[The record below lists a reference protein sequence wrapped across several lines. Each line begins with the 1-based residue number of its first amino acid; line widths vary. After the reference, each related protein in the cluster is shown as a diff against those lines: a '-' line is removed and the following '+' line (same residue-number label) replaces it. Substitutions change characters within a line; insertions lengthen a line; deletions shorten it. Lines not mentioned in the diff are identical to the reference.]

1 MKRKIIVLVFIA
13 AILLAGINFL
23 IPSQLK
29 IDETVFV
36 KAKKNTVNRAINNI
50 HLWKQWWPG
59 AAGNTSISNALSYN
73 NTIYQPQLPG
83 LYAIGIKVSQN
94 SKSHKTIFSIV
105 AYSADSVLLSWKGSI
120 PVNGNPFTRISQYM
134 HAKKIN
140 DDIKDILYAAQ
151 KFMNDPQNTYGIKIT
166 NEIVKD
172 TLLLN
177 TQAVFTHSPS
187 THEIYTLINKLTKAA
202 SDQKVAVTGYPMMN
216 IAKEDSSKYLLRVAL
231 PVSKIIK
238 EEHGIVIKR
247 MIRGNILVSNDITG
261 GSSAV
266 EHASKQM
273 MHYVQDFNKTL
284 AALPFQSLITN
295 RQLEQDSTK
304 WITRIYC
311 PVI

>member
-1 MKRKIIVLVFIA
+1 
-13 AILLAGINFL
+13 
-23 IPSQLK
+23 
-29 IDETVFV
+29 
-36 KAKKNTVNRAINNI
+36 
-50 HLWKQWWPG
+50 
-59 AAGNTSISNALSYN
+59 
-73 NTIYQPQLPG
+73 
-83 LYAIGIKVSQN
+83 
-94 SKSHKTIFSIV
+94 
-105 AYSADSVLLSWKGSI
+105 
-120 PVNGNPFTRISQYM
+120 
-134 HAKKIN
+134 
-140 DDIKDILYAAQ
+140 
-151 KFMNDPQNTYGIKIT
+151 
-166 NEIVKD
+166 
-172 TLLLN
+172 
-177 TQAVFTHSPS
+177 
-187 THEIYTLINKLTKAA
+187 
-202 SDQKVAVTGYPMMN
+202 MMN